1 MKNCKNQVVYTCFGS
16 TGPTGPTGPQGPS
29 TIAIGTTTT
38 GAAGTGASVTN
49 VGTTSDLILDFVI
62 PAGDTGPTGPTG
74 PKATIDSILVG
85 NDGTQTIVTNGELN
99 LGTLVNSTGTSL
111 SFTSPNDIIVNETG
125 TYLVNVSSIINNA
138 PGSSGDLGLS
148 LLINNTVVP
157 TASEY
162 IVTQTAAFSSEL
174 QHNFS
179 ATSGDIITVENRST
193 VSNNYHDLTI
203 SVIRL
208 V

>member
-29 TIAIGTTTT
+29 TIATGTTTT

-74 PKATIDSILVG
+74 PKATIDSILVV

>member
-1 MKNCKNQVVYTCFGS
+1 M
-16 TGPTGPTGPQGPS
+16 
-29 TIAIGTTTT
+29 
-38 GAAGTGASVTN
+38 
-49 VGTTSDLILDFVI
+49 
-62 PAGDTGPTGPTG
+62 
-74 PKATIDSILVG
+74 
-85 NDGTQTIVTNGELN
+85 
-99 LGTLVNSTGTSL
+99 GTLVNSTGTSL

-174 QHNFS
+174 QYNFS